1 MGVSAIPV
9 RIIRN
14 RKSREA
20 GMKNRAYAA
29 VILAALT
36 LTTAACGSTGG
47 TQGKQQ
53 AASSASSAATA
64 TASTSAAANTAA
76 ADASSAA
83 ASAVSTEASSSAV
96 TAAAGTEAS
105 DAAASAAS
113 ISAAASSGA
122 AAADAVDS
130 SDASGIMV
138 TSIHQSKG
146 VYDTD
151 NSPVISTVYYEL
163 GMNNGTAGE
172 NTDYPALK
180 TALDSYNAEL
190 KKRMEGMVSDY
201 ADDAKADKKEQGSD
215 FQAYQENSS
224 IKVLR
229 ADSTVFS
236 FLETCSTYTGGAHSN
251 TVFYS
256 HNYDTASGTEL
267 KLTDVI
273 PDTSMLPDILGKKLD
288 RDYSDATWLVD
299 NVSDTIRDEL
309 SGKDPDTAIAWTL
322 GPDGITFWFE
332 PYHLA
337 SYADGTQQV
346 TLPYSAYA
354 DLFSEKY
361 AAASENYVVP
371 IDFEASYN
379 LPGESLL
386 DSSIKYFQV
395 SEDPDPDQN
404 LINVTVTYGNSQ
416 KKLKVYGYKVDAYL
430 FCDNGFRYLCLNT
443 VGDDDWQSA
452 YFVPMSGGSIGSM
465 VSCSWGFYENVP
477 TDPENFMME
486 TRCYLLSTYG
496 IDTRFRLGAGGK
508 PKTLDT
514 MAYLPTLPA
523 DAQIGPLTTK
533 QEMKVHILDSADG
546 DAVSQATLP
555 KGTKLYFYRT
565 DARDIVDMKTE
576 DGRIVRFRVD
586 SNIYPILID
595 GVYTEDC
602 FDGAFY
608 AG

>member
-1 MGVSAIPV
+1 
-9 RIIRN
+9 
-14 RKSREA
+14 
-20 GMKNRAYAA
+20 
-29 VILAALT
+29 
-36 LTTAACGSTGG
+36 
-47 TQGKQQ
+47 
-53 AASSASSAATA
+53 
-64 TASTSAAANTAA
+64 
-76 ADASSAA
+76 
-83 ASAVSTEASSSAV
+83 
-96 TAAAGTEAS
+96 
-105 DAAASAAS
+105 
-113 ISAAASSGA
+113 
-122 AAADAVDS
+122 
-130 SDASGIMV
+130 MV
-138 TSIHQSKG
+138 TGIHRSKG

-201 ADDAKADKKEQGSD
+201 TDDAKADKKEQGSD
-215 FQAYQENSS
+215 FQAYEENSS
-224 IKVLR
+224 VRVFR

-236 FLETCSTYTGGAHSN
+236 FLESCSTYTGGAHSN

-256 HNYDTASGTEL
+256 HNYDPATGKEL

-273 PDTSMLPDILGKKLD
+273 PDTSMLPEILGEKLD
-288 RDYSDATWLVD
+288 RDYSDAAWLVD
-299 NVSDTIRDEL
+299 NVTDTIRDEL
-309 SGKDPDTAIAWTL
+309 SGKVPDATIAWTL

-346 TLPYSAYA
+346 TLLYSAYT

-404 LINVTVTYGNSQ
+404 LINVTVTYGNAQ
-416 KKLKVYGYKVDAYL
+416 KKLKIYGYKADAYL
-430 FCDNGFRYLCLNT
+430 FCDNGLRYLCLNT
-443 VGDDDWQSA
+443 VGDDDWQSS
-452 YFVPMSGGSIGSM
+452 YFVPMSDGSIGSM
-465 VSCSWGFYENVP
+465 VSCSWGFYDNIP

-514 MAYLPTLPA
+514 MAYLPALPA
-523 DAQIGPLTTK
+523 DAQMGPLTTK

-546 DAVSQATLP
+546 DAAAQATLP

-565 DARDIVDMKTE
+565 DARSIVDMKTE
-576 DGRIVRFRVD
+576 DGRIVRFHVD
-586 SNIYPILID
+586 SDIYPVLID
-595 GVYTEDC
+595 GVYSEDC